1 MKYLFLLIFAIGFS
15 QKPEW
20 KTLENSEFLIKY
32 PGQWELNQ
40 SGISGTNFI
49 LFAPNQSPTF
59 RDNLNLIIQDLK
71 GQNID
76 LNKFTEISVGQ
87 IKQYITNSK
96 ILQSETTTK
105 HKIIYTGSQ
114 GQLNLKWEQ
123 YYWVKNEKAYVLTF
137 TADQNS
143 FGKQIEIVNSI
154 MDSFKIK

>member
-1 MKYLFLLIFAIGFS
+1 MKYLILLIYAIGFS
-15 QKPEW
+15 YKPEW
-20 KTLENSEFLIKY
+20 KTLKNSEFLIKY
-32 PGQWELNQ
+32 LGQWELNQ

-76 LNKFTEISVGQ
+76 LNKLTEISVGQ

-105 HKIIYTGSQ
+105 HKIIYTGRQ
-114 GQLNLKWEQ
+114 GQLNLKLDQ
-123 YYWVKNEKAYVLTF
+123 YYWLNNEKAYVLTF

-143 FGKQIEIVNSI
+143 FDKQIEIVNSI
-154 MDSFKIK
+154 MDSLKIK